1 LDHDGEPGVNVLVSG
16 SSGLIGSALGERLTA
31 EGHTMVRLVR
41 APVAAGSA
49 TGRVSWNPEAGT
61 IDSPGL
67 ERAGPY
73 DAVVHLAGAGIGD
86 ARWSPARKQLIVDSR
101 TRSTGLL
108 ADSLVAMTVRPPVMI
123 SASAVGIYGIRD
135 DEELTEASST
145 GTDFLAGVCR
155 AWEEAAAPAATGGI
169 RTVLLRSGIVLSRTG
184 GALAKQLPL
193 FRLGLGGRMG
203 SGRQFRSWITLAD
216 EINVILHCIEQVD
229 LSGPVNATAPVPA
242 TDRELAK
249 ALGHALH
256 RPVGLAV
263 PAPALRAVL
272 GKEMAEEL
280 VLGGQRVLPA
290 VLRARG
296 FTFAHPELGE
306 AVTSV
311 LARS

>member
-1 LDHDGEPGVNVLVSG
+1 VNVLVSG
-16 SSGLIGSALGERLTA
+16 SSGLIGSALANRLTA
-31 EGHTMVRLVR
+31 EGHTVVRLVR

-49 TGRVSWNPEAGT
+49 TGRVSWDPEAGT
-61 IDSPGL
+61 IDSPVL
-67 ERAGPY
+67 EQAGPY

-86 ARWSPARKQLIVDSR
+86 TRWSPARKQLIADSR

-108 ADSLVAMTVRPPVMI
+108 TDSLVAMSVRPPVLI
-123 SASAVGIYGIRD
+123 SASAVGVYGIRH
-135 DEELTEASST
+135 DEQLTEASST

-155 AWEEAAAPAATGGI
+155 AWEEAAAPAAIGGI

-203 SGRQFRSWITLAD
+203 SGRQFRSWITLDD
-216 EINVILHCIEQVD
+216 EINVILHCIRQVD

-249 ALGHALH
+249 ALGRALH
-256 RPVGLAV
+256 RPAVLAV

-290 VLRARG
+290 VLTARG
-296 FTFAHPELGE
+296 FTFAHPELCE
-306 AVTSV
+306 AVASV
-311 LARS
+311 LGRS